1 MKKVALSI
9 FTFLFCASV
18 GFSQA
23 KNTST
28 KTKTPV
34 KTNAKKSPKETPN
47 TNLGHHHVEDL
58 PIGANMRASHIKM
71 RVPGKNEMVS
81 LSDVATK
88 EGLIVMFSCNTC
100 PYVVKAQAHTKEI
113 MKYAKEKG
121 IGMIIVNSNEA
132 QRAEDD
138 SPMAM
143 EDYYH
148 RQQYTVPY
156 VMDQGSMLA
165 DVFGATHTP
174 EVFLFDG
181 ESKLVYKGAL
191 EDNPSDP
198 SSSKHFYIKEAV
210 DNMLANTAISPKV
223 TRSIGCGIKRN
234 DM

>member
-1 MKKVALSI
+1 MKKIALSI
-9 FTFLFCASV
+9 FIFLFCASV

-28 KTKTPV
+28 KT
-34 KTNAKKSPKETPN
+34 TNVKKSSKEAPT
-47 TNLGHHHVEDL
+47 TNLGRHHVEDL
-58 PIGANMRASHIKM
+58 PVGVNMPASHIKM
-71 RVPGKNEMVS
+71 RIPGKNEMVS

-100 PYVVKAQAHTKEI
+100 PYVVKAQEHTKAI

-121 IGMIIVNSNEA
+121 VGMIIVNSNEA

-174 EVFLFDG
+174 EVFLFNG
-181 ESKLVYKGAL
+181 EGKLVYKGAM

-198 SSSKHFYIKEAV
+198 PSSKHFYIKEAV
-210 DNMLANTAISPKV
+210 DNMLTNAPITPKV
-223 TRSIGCGIKRN
+223 TRSIGCSIKRN